1 MKRIKVKQNVMNA
14 KKINTAINRAKKELI
29 QYASKNGMYENF
41 GMEYY
46 RAIYDKYIDVCDYS
60 ISGRRKR
67 NLIEDFPIGVENI
80 VLGGV
85 KMFDKQKFLEYMED
99 TFIIDRF
106 SRCLIDSIVDYG
118 EEHCNSSKEEFVN
131 FICDLI
137 TNADYIEYE
146 EVAQFYK

>member
-67 NLIEDFPIGVENI
+67 NLIEDFSNWCGKYCV
-80 VLGGV
+80 
-85 KMFDKQKFLEYMED
+85 
-99 TFIIDRF
+99 R
-106 SRCLIDSIVDYG
+106 R
-118 EEHCNSSKEEFVN
+118 SKNV
-131 FICDLI
+131 
-137 TNADYIEYE
+137 
-146 EVAQFYK
+146 